1 MPFDLLFFAA
11 MVPAVVLTGLAKGG
25 FSGIG
30 LLSLPLM
37 ALVVSPVTAAAIMLP
52 LLIAQDVVSVWS
64 YRRDFDRR
72 NLATLAPGALLG
84 ILVGYL
90 LAAKVSDAAVVLA
103 VGLISVGFAL
113 RRMLSHG
120 KKPAVATQANWSAGS
135 LWGFLCG
142 FTSMVAHAGGPPFQI
157 YVMPQK
163 LKPAVFVG
171 TGAVFFAAMN
181 LVKLVPYLALG
192 QLNGQ
197 NLMASAVL
205 LPFAVAATFAGVWL
219 VRRVPAER
227 FYGIV
232 YWLLLLVGAK
242 LVFDGVRDLHLFG

>member
-113 RRMLSHG
+113 RRMLSDG
-120 KKPAVATQANWSAGS
+120 KKPAVATQANWGAGS

-181 LVKLVPYLALG
+181 LVKLIPYLALG

-197 NLMASAVL
+197 NLMASAAL

-219 VRRVPAER
+219 VRRVPPER

-242 LVFDGVRDLHLFG
+242 LVYDGLRDLHLFS

>member
-113 RRMLSHG
+113 RRMLSDG
-120 KKPAVATQANWSAGS
+120 KKPAIATQANWSAGS
-135 LWGFLCG
+135 LWGFFCG

-197 NLMASAVL
+197 NLQASAAL

-219 VRRVPAER
+219 IRRVPPER
-227 FYGIV
+227 FYGII

-242 LVFDGVRDLHLFG
+242 LVYDGVQGLHLLG

>member
-11 MVPAVVLTGLAKGG
+11 MVPAVILTGLAKGG

-90 LAAKVSDAAVVLA
+90 LAAKVSDAAIVLA

-113 RRMLSHG
+113 RRMMSDG
-120 KKPAVATQANWSAGS
+120 RKPAVATRANWSAGS

-197 NLMASAVL
+197 NLLASAAL

-219 VRRVPAER
+219 VRRVPPER

-232 YWLLLLVGAK
+232 YWLLLLVGLK
-242 LVFDGVRDLHLFG
+242 LVYDGLRGLHLLG